1 MGQDVLKP
9 NYFVKLISPKKCSI
23 ITLSQRQHDFL
34 KNNFS
39 LESQI
44 IPWGINEEEFPD
56 LQEKKI
62 DILGVGSI
70 NSVKNYNLFIDIISE
85 LKIEGL
91 KIEIIGDGLL
101 RNKLLT
107 KLHETQLKNTIT
119 VTGELPRK
127 NVLEKMAKAK
137 ILLHT
142 SNYESFGL
150 VFLEAMY
157 SAMQII
163 SFEVGIAKESSAWKV
178 CSNKE
183 EAILKLREALSNQNQ
198 QERILLLDIKNT
210 VSQYCT
216 IYNE

>member
-1 MGQDVLKP
+1 M
-9 NYFVKLISPKKCSI
+9 
-23 ITLSQRQHDFL
+23 
-34 KNNFS
+34 
-39 LESQI
+39 
-44 IPWGINEEEFPD
+44 
-56 LQEKKI
+56 
-62 DILGVGSI
+62 
-70 NSVKNYNLFIDIISE
+70 
-85 LKIEGL
+85 
-91 KIEIIGDGLL
+91 

-198 QERILLLDIKNT
+198 QERILLYDIKNT
-210 VSQYCT
+210 VSKYCT